1 MYTLVSSDSSLFT
14 RTSASNRK
22 MENIRKEQGIDSSS
36 TGVFQIL
43 GEPAIVI
50 NGVPDISSNVGLNV
64 SNTVSGGV
72 ESSGAGS
79 TASTDF
85 GEWWEGREVQKMFG
99 NKYYSGLVTEYDKE
113 TGWFRVVYDDG
124 DFEDLDQHELE
135 EVLLPLD
142 VMVPL
147 KALALKTVR
156 KSKKPSQKSAK
167 NVVGSQTRP
176 VKYMARKGMI
186 VSSTEDASLT
196 KADNS

>member
-1 MYTLVSSDSSLFT
+1 
-14 RTSASNRK
+14 